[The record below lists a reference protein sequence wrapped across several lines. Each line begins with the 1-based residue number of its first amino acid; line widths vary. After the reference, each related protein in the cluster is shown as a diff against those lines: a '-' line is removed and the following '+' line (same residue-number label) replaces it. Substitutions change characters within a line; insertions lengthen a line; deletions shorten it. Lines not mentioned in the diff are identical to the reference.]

1 VAASAV
7 AWGSRPRRAGRLGRS
22 VAGEARRAGYP
33 GGADASRTLGAVLG
47 QSYTPLLFALA
58 AAALFGAA
66 TPLCKPLLAE
76 LAPTTLAGLLYLGAA
91 AALAPVAWR
100 DGLPSFAPSRANLAR
115 LAGIVIFGGA
125 LAPVLLLAALARAPA
140 GSVALWLNLEVAAT
154 ALLARV
160 FFREH
165 LTTRGA
171 LAILLVCAA
180 SALLAIP
187 TGAGG
192 APAPALLLVAAACLC
207 WALDNNWTSRIDA
220 FTPAQSSCAKGLV
233 AGSVNLALGLA
244 GGDGLAPA
252 NAGLALAIGAACY
265 GLSLAL
271 LVSAA
276 QQLGAA
282 RSQLAFATASFW
294 GVALAWLLLG
304 EPVLAVQLASAA
316 AMALALVL
324 IGREQHGHWH
334 QHEAVTHRHAHR
346 HDDGHHDHS
355 HPEALSETWHSH
367 AHRHDAQAHAH
378 PHRPDLHH
386 RHPHR
391 GGRRR

>member
-1 VAASAV
+1 MT
-7 AWGSRPRRAGRLGRS
+7 
-22 VAGEARRAGYP
+22 
-33 GGADASRTLGAVLG
+33 GAFLG
-47 QSYTPLLFALA
+47 QRPTPLVFALA

-66 TPLCKPLLAE
+66 TPLCKPLLTE
-76 LAPTTLAGLLYLGAA
+76 LTPTTLAGLLYLGAA
-91 AALAPVAWR
+91 AALAPIALR
-100 DGLPSFAPSRANLAR
+100 EGFPSFAQRGVNLAR
-115 LAGIVIFGGA
+115 LAGVVVFGGA
-125 LAPVLLLAALARAPA
+125 LAPVLLLTALGRAPA
-140 GSVALWLNLEVAAT
+140 GSVALWLNLEVVAT
-154 ALLARV
+154 ALLARA

-165 LTTRGA
+165 LAAPGA

-180 SALLAIP
+180 SALLALP
-187 TGAGG
+187 LHVGG
-192 APAPALLLVAAACLC
+192 APASALLLVAAACLC

-220 FTPAQSSCAKGLV
+220 FTPAQSSFAKGLV

-244 GGDGLAPA
+244 GGGSLTPA
-252 NAGLALAIGAACY
+252 NAGLALGLGAACY

-304 EPVLAVQLASAA
+304 EPVLPLQLAAGA
-316 AMALALVL
+316 LMAIALALL
-324 IGREQHGHWH
+324 AREDHDHWH
-334 QHEAVTHRHAHR
+334 QHNSVTHRHAHR
-346 HDDGHHDHS
+346 HDDGHHTHP
-355 HPEALSETWHSH
+355 HPEGLPESAHTHEHQH
-367 AHRHDAQAHAH
+367 AAQAHAH

-386 RHPHR
+386 RHPHG

>member
-1 VAASAV
+1 MASPFTPAP
-7 AWGSRPRRAGRLGRS
+7 GSDTLPAC
-22 VAGEARRAGYP
+22 EALHST
-33 GGADASRTLGAVLG
+33 GAFLG
-47 QSYTPLLFALA
+47 QPVTPIVSALA

-66 TPLCKPLLAE
+66 IPLCKPLLTE

-91 AALAPVAWR
+91 AALAPMALR
-100 DGLPSFAPSRANLAR
+100 EGFPSFAGRGVNLAR
-115 LAGIVIFGGA
+115 LAGVVVFGGA
-125 LAPVLLLAALARAPA
+125 LAPVLLLAALGRAPA
-140 GSVALWLNLEVAAT
+140 GSVALWLNLEVVAT
-154 ALLARV
+154 ALLARA

-165 LTTRGA
+165 LAAPGA

-180 SALLAIP
+180 STLLALP
-187 TGAGG
+187 THAGG
-192 APAPALLLVAAACLC
+192 APASALLLVAAACLC

-220 FTPAQSSCAKGLV
+220 FTPAQSSFAKGLV

-244 GGDGLAPA
+244 GGGSLTPA
-252 NAGLALAIGAACY
+252 NAGLALGLGAVCY

-282 RSQLAFATASFW
+282 RSQLAFATASLW

-304 EPVLAVQLASAA
+304 EPVLPLQIAA
-316 AMALALVL
+316 GALMALALVL
-324 IGREQHGHWH
+324 LGREGHGHWH
-334 QHEAVTHRHAHR
+334 QHQALTHRHAHR
-346 HDDGHHDHS
+346 HDDDHHTHPHPEGLPEHS
-355 HPEALSETWHSH
+355 HSH
-367 AHRHDAQAHAH
+367 EHHHAAQAHAP

-386 RHPHR
+386 RPPHH

>member
-1 VAASAV
+1 MASPFTPAP
-7 AWGSRPRRAGRLGRS
+7 GSDTLPAC
-22 VAGEARRAGYP
+22 EALHST
-33 GGADASRTLGAVLG
+33 GAFLG
-47 QSYTPLLFALA
+47 QPVTPIVSALA

-66 TPLCKPLLAE
+66 IPLCKPLLTE

-91 AALAPVAWR
+91 AALAPMALR
-100 DGLPSFAPSRANLAR
+100 EGFPSFAGRGVNLAR
-115 LAGIVIFGGA
+115 LAGVVVFGGA
-125 LAPVLLLAALARAPA
+125 LAPVLLLAALGRAPA
-140 GSVALWLNLEVAAT
+140 GSVALWLNLEVVAT
-154 ALLARV
+154 ALLARA

-165 LTTRGA
+165 LAAPGA

-180 SALLAIP
+180 STLLALP
-187 TGAGG
+187 THAGG
-192 APAPALLLVAAACLC
+192 APASALLLVAAACLC

-220 FTPAQSSCAKGLV
+220 FTPAQSSFAKGLV

-244 GGDGLAPA
+244 GGGSLTPA
-252 NAGLALAIGAACY
+252 NAGLALGLGAVCY

-282 RSQLAFATASFW
+282 RSQLAFATASLW

-304 EPVLAVQLASAA
+304 EPVLPLQIAA
-316 AMALALVL
+316 GALMALALVL
-324 IGREQHGHWH
+324 LGREGHGHWH
-334 QHEAVTHRHAHR
+334 QHQALTHRHAHR
-346 HDDGHHDHS
+346 HDDDHHTHPHPEGLPEHS
-355 HPEALSETWHSH
+355 HSH
-367 AHRHDAQAHAH
+367 EHHHAAQAHAP

-386 RHPHR
+386 RHPHD